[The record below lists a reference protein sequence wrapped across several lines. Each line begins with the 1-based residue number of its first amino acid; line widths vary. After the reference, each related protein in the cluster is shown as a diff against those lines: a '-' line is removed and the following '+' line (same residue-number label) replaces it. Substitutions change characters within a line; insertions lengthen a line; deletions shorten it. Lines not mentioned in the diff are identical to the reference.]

1 MSCSSCKF
9 LKENNKREGCVS
21 GACYFC
27 SKNNCYVNGANN
39 KCSQFQKSYRS
50 NYICDKI
57 FEDGEIYYDNSKGNG
72 FYLIILI
79 IMLLMCILFN

>member
-1 MSCSSCKF
+1 MSCSSCKY
-9 LKENNKREGCVS
+9 LKENNKKEGCVS
-21 GACYFC
+21 GSCYFC

-39 KCSQFQKSYRS
+39 KCSHFQKSYRS

-57 FEDGEIYYDNSKGNG
+57 FEDGEIYYDNGKGNG

>member
-1 MSCSSCKF
+1 MSCSSCKY
-9 LKENNKREGCVS
+9 LKENNKKEGCVS

-39 KCSQFQKSYRS
+39 KCSHFQKSYRS

-57 FEDGEIYYDNSKGNG
+57 FEDGEIYYDNGKGNG

>member
-1 MSCSSCKF
+1 MSCSSCKY

-39 KCSQFQKSYRS
+39 KCNYFQKSYRS
-50 NYICDKI
+50 SYICDKI
-57 FEDGEIYYDNSKGNG
+57 FEDGEIYYNNSKEND